1 MHAQQQVLNALQTLL
16 ASGGTVAG
24 ARVYL
29 DRVDPLQPDE
39 LPAISI
45 EEDAEGE
52 AAQMYT
58 VDSLQQRDLSV
69 TVSCILSHATTAAA
83 DARSFGLAVEKLIA
97 PSTALAALCKLGIN
111 ITASRQINNGEGD
124 RLFAARQQTW
134 RFSYLVTPATPDTIV

>member
-1 MHAQQQVLNALQTLL
+1 MHAQQQVLNALQALL
-16 ASGGTVAG
+16 AGGSTVAG
-24 ARVYL
+24 SRVFL
-29 DRVDPLQPDE
+29 DRVDPIQSDE

-52 AAQMYT
+52 TAQMYT
-58 VDSLQQRDLSV
+58 VDNLQQRDLTV
-69 TVSCILSHATTAAA
+69 TVNCILSHATTAAA

-97 PSTALAALCKLGIN
+97 PSTALAALCSLGVN

-134 RFSYLVTPATPDTIV
+134 RFSYLVNPATPDTIV

>member
-16 ASGGTVAG
+16 AAGGTVAST
-24 ARVYL
+24 RVFL
-29 DRVDPLQPDE
+29 DRVDPLQSDE

-52 AAQMYT
+52 TAQMYT
-58 VDSLQQRDLSV
+58 VDNLQQRDLTV
-69 TVSCILSHATTAAA
+69 TVNCILSHATTAAA

-97 PSTALAALCKLGIN
+97 PSTALAALCSLGVN
-111 ITASRQINNGEGD
+111 ITASRQINNAEGD

-134 RFSYLVTPATPDTIV
+134 RFSYLGNPATPDTIV